1 MERVALVLLA
11 VPACG
16 ALMMNGGPRV
26 TPLAFNPLGLPC
38 HEAADPVVAL
48 SPRTLALGLAAAAA
62 AQPELALAKGG
73 EYGIFEGRIVS
84 LAHPTIMA
92 TMYAASAWA
101 AFTGLNW
108 RRLRELGQRV
118 TKLKAERKALEAT
131 LNALDEEHA
140 QKSTLRAQIDELSGE
155 VSGLSS
161 TRSDLAGQ
169 RLREKHYQVPPRG
182 PRRTIS

>member
-1 MERVALVLLA
+1 M
-11 VPACG
+11 
-16 ALMMNGGPRV
+16 
-26 TPLAFNPLGLPC
+26 
-38 HEAADPVVAL
+38 
-48 SPRTLALGLAAAAA
+48 
-62 AQPELALAKGG
+62 
-73 EYGIFEGRIVS
+73 S
-84 LAHPTIMA
+84 LAHPAIMA

-108 RRLRELGQRV
+108 RRLRELSQRV
-118 TKLKAERKALEAT
+118 TKLKAERKALEAK

-155 VSGLSS
+155 VSSLSS